1 MEKVYLVYYDNGQQW
16 EDNSVTVMRVFASK
30 ENAELYVEE
39 HNSLIRNY
47 VPSVTKE
54 EYIQKGYAEE
64 THYTY
69 EQFIDM
75 EHYDWMMD
83 SSANYFVREEIVHP

>member
-30 ENAELYVEE
+30 ENAEAYVEE
-39 HNSLIRNY
+39 HNSSIRNY
-47 VPSVTKE
+47 TPSVSKE
-54 EYIQKGYAEE
+54 EYIQ

-75 EHYDWMMD
+75 EYYDWMMD
-83 SSANYFVREEIVHP
+83 SSANYFVREEIVHL